1 MQQSTLRICREEY
14 LKTIKIE
21 LLSTLASLPQGA
33 TLTVVIGT
41 FKEDSGEE
49 PIEVARNLG
58 YASFDHLLQ
67 SEEFSDIVYW
77 EITNGTGTGDSGLR
91 FCYKAKPNERIQH
104 IMREMEESEMSL
116 EEHARAEELKKRAML
131 EHPQND
137 ERTLEGKERI
147 LRILDRLGALKKA
160 TNFSELKEDYHIEYN
175 VKLDNE
181 ELRKYF
187 GRSSPKKVFLC
198 VMHQELDLFEDKNHA
213 GQLYLKMKRPIDEV
227 LMEYAQMRE
236 EAKKTKPTVEKRK
249 AFINPLKEYSHNL
262 GVPSTDSGGPKK
274 QSSVGEEHGT
284 SASVKSPAEYVDAN
298 GNRHVYA
305 GFGNGAYVKATTAK
319 DFDSNPIE
327 PAWIT
332 NPLSSSDDGDALGT
346 TIVRPKPTAS
356 AYFRKPLPRLVPV
369 SVVGTS
375 SEDSDDESPGS
386 TVSSYDSAKGPSAD
400 HGSLNATA
408 SSKTTHSEWS
418 GSKMTYS
425 DRGHRIYGHTDYS
438 EISDIDS
445 ESHEDTTEGTEP
457 TNHGQLK

>member
-1 MQQSTLRICREEY
+1 
-14 LKTIKIE
+14 
-21 LLSTLASLPQGA
+21 
-33 TLTVVIGT
+33 
-41 FKEDSGEE
+41 
-49 PIEVARNLG
+49 
-58 YASFDHLLQ
+58 
-67 SEEFSDIVYW
+67 
-77 EITNGTGTGDSGLR
+77 
-91 FCYKAKPNERIQH
+91 
-104 IMREMEESEMSL
+104 
-116 EEHARAEELKKRAML
+116 
-131 EHPQND
+131 
-137 ERTLEGKERI
+137 
-147 LRILDRLGALKKA
+147 
-160 TNFSELKEDYHIEYN
+160 
-175 VKLDNE
+175 
-181 ELRKYF
+181 
-187 GRSSPKKVFLC
+187 
-198 VMHQELDLFEDKNHA
+198 
-213 GQLYLKMKRPIDEV
+213 
-227 LMEYAQMRE
+227 MRE

-346 TIVRPKPTAS
+346 TIVRPKQTAS

-386 TVSSYDSAKGPSAD
+386 PVSSYDSAKGPSAD

-418 GSKMTYS
+418 GPKMVRKLYITHAPGITVPKVRHKEVHEFRHTVIEDIAS
-425 DRGHRIYGHTDYS
+425 TGIRTTLKSRISIRNRTKTLLRAPSRRTMD
-438 EISDIDS
+438 
-445 ESHEDTTEGTEP
+445 
-457 TNHGQLK
+457 N